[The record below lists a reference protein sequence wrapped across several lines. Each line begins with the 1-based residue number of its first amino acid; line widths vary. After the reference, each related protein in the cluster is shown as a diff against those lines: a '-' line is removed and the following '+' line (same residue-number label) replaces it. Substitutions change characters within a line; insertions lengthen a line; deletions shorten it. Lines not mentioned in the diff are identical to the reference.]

1 VHAPRHHAHASEAA
15 AVDDKEMNM
24 ISKHLSILS
33 ATAAALLS
41 LSAAAQ
47 AGGPG
52 DRGDHGDHGDHGGL
66 CSNATLKGPFEFIGH
81 GEILGLKAADGTLHP
96 YAAPSILDDVALV
109 TFDGRGTFKR
119 TDFGMIGGLPK
130 GGQTTFNPNQMG
142 TYTVNSDCTGTM
154 KIVYTAGGAVP
165 AGVETD
171 LNIVVADDG
180 TLVESVVYRA
190 VTVSGVSG
198 DGNVTCPSD
207 CEQGVQES
215 FEGKKVLVYGFR

>member
-1 VHAPRHHAHASEAA
+1 MLRAWFG
-15 AVDDKEMNM
+15 DKEMTM
-24 ISKHLSILS
+24 KIKHLSILS
-33 ATAAALLS
+33 ATAVALLS
-41 LSAAAQ
+41 LSGAAQ
-47 AGGPG
+47 AGGSG
-52 DRGDHGDHGDHGGL
+52 DRGDRGEHGGL

-109 TFDGRGTFKR
+109 TFDGRGTFQR

-171 LNIVVADDG
+171 LNIVVAADG

-190 VTVSGVSG
+190 VTVSGASG
-198 DGNVTCPSD
+198 DGKVTCPSD

-215 FEGKKVLVYGFR
+215 FEGKKVVVSGFR

>member
-1 VHAPRHHAHASEAA
+1 MTM
-15 AVDDKEMNM
+15 K
-24 ISKHLSILS
+24 IKHLSILS
-33 ATAAALLS
+33 ATAVALLS
-41 LSAAAQ
+41 LSGAAQ
-47 AGGPG
+47 AGGSG
-52 DRGDHGDHGDHGGL
+52 DRGDRGEHGGL

-130 GGQTTFNPNQMG
+130 GGQTTFNPNQTG